1 MYIIMDIKKKS
12 KPRFIMEYLD
22 VNDESPDIYYVIM
35 EIIDD
40 IPVNSFIV
48 KSPRPYT
55 LFPFNIYLKN

>member
-1 MYIIMDIKKKS
+1 MDTTMKS

-22 VNDESPDIYYVIM
+22 ANDESPDIYYVIV
-35 EIIDD
+35 ELVDD
-40 IPVNSFIV
+40 VPVNSFIV